1 MSKTMKRR
9 LAGLLVWLQILA
21 LLVVAAPRTQAAA
34 VQPVR
39 NPVIEGTLRF
49 GSFGFNLTD
58 RISGIKIIVPN
69 MQTLVQEIPGLSVL
83 ALVPIQKDQIIP
95 VLVLA
100 QHPIYSFGHIV
111 LCCNGHYNFPLHDPP
126 HSFLKNPLIPRF

>member
-39 NPVIEGTLRF
+39 NPVIEGTTPEDAISQAQAAIGNAAKNGERLCASPLARSCTS
-49 GSFGFNLTD
+49 GKYVIRLT
-58 RISGIKIIVPN
+58 K
-69 MQTLVQEIPGLSVL
+69 L
-83 ALVPIQKDQIIP
+83 
-95 VLVLA
+95 
-100 QHPIYSFGHIV
+100 
-111 LCCNGHYNFPLHDPP
+111 
-126 HSFLKNPLIPRF
+126 